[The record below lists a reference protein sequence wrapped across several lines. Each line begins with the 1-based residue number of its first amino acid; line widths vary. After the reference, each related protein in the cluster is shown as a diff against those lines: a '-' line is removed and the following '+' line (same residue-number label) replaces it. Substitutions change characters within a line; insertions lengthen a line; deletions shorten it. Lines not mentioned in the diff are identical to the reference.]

1 MPLRRAYERLFVDLT
16 FSFWSRD
23 KRREIETMIVKIAVF
38 STSSYGELGSMIS
51 AILVL
56 LLLPVLAD
64 ARKSQLADASITR
77 GKTAGGFYYMIGGLA
92 FDEQQAME
100 RRSAPYNLKLVFAR
114 RLSTLLSPVLL
125 LIGDNRG
132 YRVDKVMVHGPW
144 FYIQLPP
151 GGYTIVARIKNK
163 VVVIRDVYLSK
174 NRRATYFVRGD

>member
-1 MPLRRAYERLFVDLT
+1 MT
-16 FSFWSRD
+16 
-23 KRREIETMIVKIAVF
+23 VKIAVF
-38 STSSYGELGSMIS
+38 YTSRYGELVSIIS

-56 LLLPVLAD
+56 LLLPVLAG
-64 ARKSQLADASITR
+64 ARKPQLRDTSITR
-77 GKTAGGFYYMIGGLA
+77 GKTTAGFYYMIGGLA

-125 LIGDNRG
+125 LIGDNQGR
-132 YRVDKVMVHGPW
+132 RVDKVMVHGPW

-151 GGYTIVARIKNK
+151 GRYTIVARIKDK
-163 VVVIRDVYLSK
+163 VVVIRDVYLSE

>member
-1 MPLRRAYERLFVDLT
+1 MT
-16 FSFWSRD
+16 
-23 KRREIETMIVKIAVF
+23 VKIAVF
-38 STSSYGELGSMIS
+38 YTSRYGELVSIIS

-56 LLLPVLAD
+56 LLLPVLAG
-64 ARKSQLADASITR
+64 ARKPQLRDTSITR
-77 GKTAGGFYYMIGGLA
+77 GKTTAGFYYMIGGLA

-125 LIGDNRG
+125 LIGDNQGR
-132 YRVDKVMVHGPW
+132 RVDKVMVHGPW

-151 GGYTIVARIKNK
+151 GGYTIVARIRDK
-163 VVVIRDVYLSK
+163 VVVIRDVYLSE

>member
-1 MPLRRAYERLFVDLT
+1 MT
-16 FSFWSRD
+16 
-23 KRREIETMIVKIAVF
+23 VKIAVF
-38 STSSYGELGSMIS
+38 NTSRYGELVSIIS

-56 LLLPVLAD
+56 LLLPVLAG
-64 ARKSQLADASITR
+64 ARKPQLRDTSITR
-77 GKTAGGFYYMIGGLA
+77 GKTTAGFYYMIGGLA

-125 LIGDNRG
+125 LIGDNQGR
-132 YRVDKVMVHGPW
+132 RVDKVMVHGPW

-151 GGYTIVARIKNK
+151 GRYTIVARIKDK
-163 VVVIRDVYLSK
+163 VVVIRDVYLSE